1 MTSIKV
7 DISSLFSQLN
17 QYTWIFHIADDSTRI
32 SCVSNSEEDARNSIL
47 NFITENGAKTKNYR
61 DATKLKNLE
70 QRIIEFKLLP
80 PRETLDVNLNIG
92 CYTTDIFDYHL
103 DVNLNIRCYTTD
115 IFDYHIDLKI
125 NGTDQALEKIVI
137 IRIRQHITPFRM
149 ITIFSYLDG

>member
-103 DVNLNIRCYTTD
+103 D
-115 IFDYHIDLKI
+115 LKI
-125 NGTDQALEKIVI
+125 NGTEQTLENFIS
-137 IRIRQHITPFRM
+137 QTMPQITPFRM
-149 ITIFSYLDG
+149 ITIFSCLNG